1 LNKLKFRDPLFTYD
15 LGSAVG
21 DAAWAPY
28 SSTVFAA
35 VTADGKVFV
44 FDLNINKYEPICEQS
59 VVQKKKTKLTHI
71 AFNSKYPMIIVG
83 DDRSVLFRKIEG
95 F

>member
-1 LNKLKFRDPLFTYD
+1 MFTYD

-21 DAAWAPY
+21 DATRAPY

-83 DDRSVLFRKIEG
+83 DDRLILI
-95 F
+95 

>member
-1 LNKLKFRDPLFTYD
+1 MNKLKFRDPLFTYD